1 MEFNIDK
8 WLNEDLNASSSD
20 TQNAQEKSPKA
31 PTSREPTKESS
42 TVHPKEQSPSASEF
56 LKRPAL
62 VRFGDIRGLRMFGI
76 HSDHCYI
83 NDVEEC
89 PTGIRFP
96 VSYSG
101 IRAGSLPGTTE
112 TVECRGTLMVHW
124 ENVKAIFY
132 PDDTLDDVDLPIPRV
147 GF

>member
-1 MEFNIDK
+1 MEFDIDK
-8 WLNEDLNASSSD
+8 WINEDLGNNESKED
-20 TQNAQEKSPKA
+20 IRQKSPHTNEA
-31 PTSREPTKESS
+31 SGENSATTLEI
-42 TVHPKEQSPSASEF
+42 PSMKPVQPS
-56 LKRPAL
+56 KRPAL

-83 NDVEEC
+83 NDVEEGS
-89 PTGIRFP
+89 TGVRFP

-124 ENVKAIFY
+124 ENIKAIFY
-132 PDDTLDDVDLPIPRV
+132 PNDPLDDIDLPIPKV